1 MTHSYRQ
8 VCNVQDSA
16 EHPLNRWGGG
26 KDSGDFLDCIVLADF
41 SAIFP
46 DSESESDNVSLHA
59 MTNSPG
65 EEGSCVLPF
74 RLLYCSSLSAQPLL
88 FVPTGKFLRGANGK
102 SLHLPPPPAGGIR
115 FFNRHLYGC
124 STLTPACL
132 LACVFERAPLHRKIT
147 YCFAASI

>member
-1 MTHSYRQ
+1 MCSLFFGGCSISIGTREFFSWIAECLLVCDQLTHSYRQ

-59 MTNSPG
+59 MTNSPR
-65 EEGSCVLPF
+65 EEGACVLPF
-74 RLLYCSSLSAQPLL
+74 RLLYCSSRAAQPLRICPHRK
-88 FVPTGKFLRGANGK
+88 V
-102 SLHLPPPPAGGIR
+102 
-115 FFNRHLYGC
+115 
-124 STLTPACL
+124 STRSKREIAALAAPACWRDQVL
-132 LACVFERAPLHRKIT
+132 
-147 YCFAASI
+147 